1 MADLRKSTDG
11 PSPLSPDGFDYTQL
25 PDYDTDF
32 VNDDDFARFQQ
43 ALQAPEPSPSSDNL
57 LVPQTPKRSTFIT
70 ALNDWRPVHQRVRKK
85 KKTRREPRRGVD
97 ETREGF
103 VYSLLK
109 WPLLCTV
116 FGWLFVLGVM
126 YLVTRVYIG
135 LYEQWI
141 TWRGTR
147 QRLRKKL
154 NSTENYEDWVTAA
167 KELDDHL
174 GNEKWKQT
182 DEYAYYDAKTIR
194 RVKDTLSKLRAQ
206 VQHDTSSEKAEGSGG
221 QAINQLRGLLEA
233 CVKSNFVGFE
243 NPHLYSESYYGTKHL
258 VQGCVD
264 EIEKS
269 LELLSETNALS
280 AEDKRTMF
288 KHLSTNFGRTALCLS
303 GGATFAYYHFGV
315 AKALLDAGLL
325 PNVITGTSGGALVA
339 ALLGT
344 RTDDEL
350 KRMLIPALANKITA
364 CHDDMT
370 TWFKRWYKTGARFD
384 SVDWAR
390 RCAWFTRG
398 SLTFREAYAR
408 TGRILNVSCVPS
420 DPHSPTILANYH
432 TSPDC
437 VIWSAVLASAAVPG
451 ILNPV
456 VLMKK
461 NPDGT
466 IEPYSFGHKWKD
478 GSLRTDIPLKALN
491 LHFNVRFSIV
501 SQVNP
506 HVNLFFFSSRG
517 SVGRPVTHRRGRGWR
532 GGYLGSAIEQ
542 YLKLDLTK
550 WLKVL
555 RHLELL
561 PRPLGQD
568 WSSIWLQRFSGTITI
583 WPKSIPSDFYYILT
597 DPTPQ
602 RLARMIHVGQQSAFP
617 MLKFI
622 ANRMKIE
629 RLVEQGRHHARPTRP
644 GLPSILSE
652 EDLKGLLREAQRNG
666 GSIAPPPVLSAPPSD
681 SDSSSSQD
689 STPDRKKKNRPAP
702 LLGASIDSALDD
714 AKSPRDTGGKDDPA
728 ATASGAPSPSF
739 SKRLSGWWSSLQHK
753 APDTPR
759 AAALQRSAH
768 LRGQGTR
775 PGPYGGAGGHGQRP
789 GSMFELRPPREFVED
804 EIYRHPPSPTTS
816 RSGEKE
822 KDQYGYLRDD
832 GAAFARRGSGAR
844 EIFRQ
849 SRVFIDDSEDD
860 EEEGVEEG
868 PHQWVPGGM
877 EEPDRERE
885 DDAVQRFLGTDD
897 EGVGES
903 GSSSEDADESSGG
916 EGYASLRKR
925 TGARR
930 QSRGTFIG

>member
-1 MADLRKSTDG
+1 MADIRKSTDG
-11 PSPLSPDGFDYTQL
+11 PSPLSTDGFDFTQL

-32 VNDDDFARFQQ
+32 VNEDDFSRFDQ
-43 ALQAPEPSPSSDNL
+43 ALRAPDPSPSSDNL
-57 LVPQTPKRSTFIT
+57 FSPQTPKRSAFIT

-85 KKTRREPRRGVD
+85 KRRQPRRGVD

-103 VYSLLK
+103 VYNLLK
-109 WPLLCTV
+109 WPLLFTV

-126 YLVTRVYIG
+126 YLLTRVYIW

-141 TWRGTR
+141 TWRGKR
-147 QRLRKKL
+147 ERLRKKL
-154 NSTENYEDWVTAA
+154 NSTANYQDWIAAA
-167 KELDDHL
+167 KELDNHL

-194 RVKDTLSKLRAQ
+194 RVKETLSKLRAQ
-206 VQHDTSSEKAEGSGG
+206 IEQESSTGKGDEHV
-221 QAINQLRGLLEA
+221 INQLRGLLEA

-258 VQGCVD
+258 VQEYVD

-269 LELLSETNALS
+269 LELLSNTNALS
-280 AEDKRTMF
+280 SEDKRTMF

-350 KRMLIPALANKITA
+350 KNLLVPVLANKITA

-466 IEPYSFGHKWKD
+466 LEPYSFGHKWKD

-568 WSSIWLQRFSGTITI
+568 WSAIWLQRFSGTITI

-617 MLKFI
+617 KLKFI

-629 RLVEQGRHHARPTRP
+629 RLVEQGRHSARPARP
-644 GLPSILSE
+644 GLASILSE

-666 GSIAPPPVLSAPPSD
+666 GSVAPPPALVAGTHSGPPSE
-681 SDSSSSQD
+681 SDSSSSEA
-689 STPDRKKKNRPAP
+689 STPERKKKPA
-702 LLGASIDSALDD
+702 LHLGASIDSALDD
-714 AKSPRDTGGKDDPA
+714 AKSPRDTSSREA
-728 ATASGAPSPSF
+728 ASPSF

-759 AAALQRSAH
+759 TAALQRNAR
-768 LRGQGTR
+768 LRGH
-775 PGPYGGAGGHGQRP
+775 GPYTTGSGQRP

-804 EIYRHPPSPTTS
+804 EIYRHPPSPLLQQHHADQEQQYPS
-816 RSGEKE
+816 SQYAHL
-822 KDQYGYLRDD
+822 KDDSP
-832 GAAFARRGSGAR
+832 AFARRGSGAR

-849 SRVFIDDSEDD
+849 SRVFIDDSE
-860 EEEGVEEG
+860 EEGAAEG
-868 PHQWVPGGM
+868 PGEWGAGGM
-877 EEPDRERE
+877 EEPDMERE
-885 DDAVQRFLGTDD
+885 EEAVQKFLGTDD
-897 EGVGES
+897 EGVGQS
-903 GSSSEDADESSGG
+903 SSSEDADESSEG
-916 EGYASLRKR
+916 EDTSLRWR
-925 TGARR
+925 GARR
-930 QSRGTFIG
+930 QSRGTFVG